1 MYTLLEMFHMAFQF
15 VFDPA
20 KTYGEAIK
28 ELSLIQDEEEKMMN
42 NLKIIKQSKLI
53 RNLTRRKFS

>member
-28 ELSLIQDEEEKMMN
+28 ELSLIQDEEEKDDE
-42 NLKIIKQSKLI
+42 
-53 RNLTRRKFS
+53 